1 MKAHVVAFIQS
12 SRRNRRG
19 GERGRERKEG
29 KERREGTERGRRV
42 TDNRSAIFKSQNE
55 LAYYGGFKPY
65 YYVLSVTGMGRC
77 W

>member
-42 TDNRSAIFKSQNE
+42 TDNRSAIFKIPE
-55 LAYYGGFKPY
+55 
-65 YYVLSVTGMGRC
+65 
-77 W
+77 